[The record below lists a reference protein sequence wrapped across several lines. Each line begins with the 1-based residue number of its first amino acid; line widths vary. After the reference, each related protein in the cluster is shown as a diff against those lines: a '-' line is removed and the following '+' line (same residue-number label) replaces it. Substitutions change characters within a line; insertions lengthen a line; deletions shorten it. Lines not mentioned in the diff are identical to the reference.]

1 MNYINGIIP
10 PMVTLLLD
18 EDTLDL
24 DGLDKL
30 INHLIEGGV
39 DGLFILGTTGEGPS
53 LSYSL
58 RNELIKRV
66 CKHVDNRVPVLVGI
80 TDSSY
85 RESVNLAIQ
94 SQESGAQAVVI
105 APPYYFNINQSELNN
120 YFNKLIDEIS
130 IPVFLY
136 NQPSLTKI
144 NIELEYLKEL
154 IDRPEVVGFKDS
166 SADVIYFNKVNR
178 LKNRTHFSL
187 LVGPEELL
195 METIIMGGDGGIPG
209 GANMFPDLYVKLY
222 KAAKN
227 KDVKSALKL
236 HNEIMKISSVIY
248 SGSDYES
255 SNVINGIKYVLHCL
269 GICNDYIAKPLKK
282 ISTEKATLIK
292 KFIEKY
298 QVIVDK

>member
-10 PMVTLLLD
+10 PMVTPLLD

-30 INHLIEGGV
+30 IDHLIEGGV
-39 DGLFILGTTGEGPS
+39 NGLFILGTTGEGPS

-66 CKHVDNRVPVLVGI
+66 CKHVYNRVPVLVGI

-85 RESVNLAIQ
+85 RESVNLAIK

-209 GANMFPDLYVKLY
+209 GANMFPDLYVNLY

-227 KDVKSALKL
+227 KDIKSALKL

-269 GICNDYIAKPLKK
+269 GICSDYIAKPLKK
-282 ISTEKATLIK
+282 ISTERATIIK

-298 QVIVDK
+298 QVIVEK

>member
-10 PMVTLLLD
+10 PMVTPLLD

-30 INHLIEGGV
+30 IDHLIEGGV
-39 DGLFILGTTGEGPS
+39 NGLFILGTTGEGPS

-66 CKHVDNRVPVLVGI
+66 CKHVYNTVPVLVGI

-136 NQPSLTKI
+136 
-144 NIELEYLKEL
+144 
-154 IDRPEVVGFKDS
+154 R
-166 SADVIYFNKVNR
+166 A
-178 LKNRTHFSL
+178 
-187 LVGPEELL
+187 
-195 METIIMGGDGGIPG
+195 
-209 GANMFPDLYVKLY
+209 
-222 KAAKN
+222 
-227 KDVKSALKL
+227 
-236 HNEIMKISSVIY
+236 
-248 SGSDYES
+248 
-255 SNVINGIKYVLHCL
+255 
-269 GICNDYIAKPLKK
+269 PLKTHVD
-282 ISTEKATLIK
+282 I
-292 KFIEKY
+292 FI
-298 QVIVDK
+298 

>member
-10 PMVTLLLD
+10 PMVTPLLD

-53 LSYSL
+53 LNYSL

-85 RESVNLAIQ
+85 RESVNIANK
-94 SQESGAQAVVI
+94 SQELGAQAVVI

-120 YFNKLIDEIS
+120 YFNKLID
-130 IPVFLY
+130 
-136 NQPSLTKI
+136 
-144 NIELEYLKEL
+144 
-154 IDRPEVVGFKDS
+154 
-166 SADVIYFNKVNR
+166 
-178 LKNRTHFSL
+178 
-187 LVGPEELL
+187 
-195 METIIMGGDGGIPG
+195 
-209 GANMFPDLYVKLY
+209 MFPNLYVNLY

-227 KDVKSALKL
+227 KDVKSALRL

-248 SGSDYES
+248 SGSDYGS

-269 GICNDYIAKPLKK
+269 GICSDYIAKPMKK
-282 ISTEKATLIK
+282 ISAEKATIIK
-292 KFIEKY
+292 KFIEENHL
-298 QVIVDK
+298 IVNKGIALNIPFN